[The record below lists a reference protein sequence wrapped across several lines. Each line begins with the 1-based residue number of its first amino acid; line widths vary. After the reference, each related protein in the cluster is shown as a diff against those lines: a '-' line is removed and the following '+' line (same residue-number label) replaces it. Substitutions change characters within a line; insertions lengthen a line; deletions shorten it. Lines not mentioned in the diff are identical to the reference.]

1 MTMEEVGV
9 REQDGVVERI
19 LNSVRR
25 LKWSLY
31 LILIIKALLPTIYST
46 VRISLLGDL
55 PSDSGVN
62 IASQI
67 AWLSL
72 FFEVLQETLIL
83 PLYFTIGQTLTD
95 PVITANKIKTGV
107 MVIVVLF
114 SLATIILYVS
124 MPYLVT
130 MMAQDSDLF
139 DQTVSYIRKELV
151 GQIFSSVNS
160 FLLIPVQLMLM
171 NRTIACCLL
180 LKMILT
186 IVLDVTFLS
195 ELHFSLQL
203 GVDGVAYTNIITEA
217 ANCLLMASL
226 LFRELRPH
234 CRTEMR
240 FHWMVS
246 WLHKGLYSGLD
257 SLIRNLVY
265 MFVILRSMNLLSS
278 AGLYFTANSFI
289 WSYFLLPFLPL
300 SEVLR
305 VDIASAGKSGLL
317 TGAQGSMILFGCV

>member
-1 MTMEEVGV
+1 MF
-9 REQDGVVERI
+9 
-19 LNSVRR
+19 
-25 LKWSLY
+25 
-31 LILIIKALLPTIYST
+31 ST
-46 VRISLLGDL
+46 SYQLDTR
-55 PSDSGVN
+55 VN
-62 IASQI
+62 IASQVV
-67 AWLSL
+67 WLSL
-72 FFEVLQETLIL
+72 FFKVLQETLIL
-83 PLYFTIGQTLTD
+83 PLYFTIGKTVND
-95 PVITANKIKTGV
+95 PERTANKIKTGV
-107 MVIVVLF
+107 MVTVILF
-114 SLATIILYVS
+114 SVATIILYFT

-139 DQTVSYIRKELV
+139 DQTVSYIRWAVKMISPPTSLLFTYLVTRKELLA
-151 GQIFSSVNS
+151 QIFSSVNS
-160 FLLIPVQLMLM
+160 FLQIPVQLMVM

-180 LKMILT
+180 LKMVLT
-186 IVLDVTFLS
+186 ILLDVTFLS
-195 ELHFSLQL
+195 ELGFSLQL
-203 GVDGVAYTNIITEA
+203 GVEGVAYTNIITEA
-217 ANCLLMASL
+217 ANCVLMASL

-234 CRTEMR
+234 WRTEMR

-289 WSYFLLPFLPL
+289 WSYLLLPFLPL

-317 TGAQGSMILFGCV
+317 TGAQGSMISRCV